1 MVFFRGNI
9 AVAAASAILLILS
22 QSVNSF
28 VNKPSF
34 APAVRNSSTEV
45 NLMNFLN
52 EGKKALV
59 KSLAGDY
66 DEVAVRARMDGLVKD
81 NSVLMLSFATCPFCI
96 KAKELL
102 NEKGTT
108 YKVVELDQDPDGKAI
123 RAEMGDMFGRTS
135 VPAIW
140 IGGDFVGGCND
151 GPMGGI
157 MNLNDS
163 GKLDGMLKGVGA
175 V

>member
-1 MVFFRGNI
+1 MVFFRGNV
-9 AVAAASAILLILS
+9 AVTAASAILLILS

-34 APAVRNSSTEV
+34 TPAVRNSSTEV
-45 NLMNFLN
+45 HLMGFLN

-66 DEVAVRARMDGLVKD
+66 DAAAVRARMDGLVKD

-96 KAKELL
+96 KAKQLL
-102 NEKGTT
+102 NEKGAT

-123 RAEMGDMFGRTS
+123 RAEMGDMLGRTS

-151 GPMGGI
+151 GPMGGL
-157 MNLNDS
+157 MSLNDG